1 MTRSFYVVLG
11 VPPTENPSGIRRAFR
26 ELALRYHP
34 DRAGAQSTPYF
45 QELVNAYQVLSDPL
59 LRASYDEG
67 LERAGERE
75 RSAPEPFAQTRRP
88 RSRPLVLRR
97 RLSLFHDFDAHRP
110 AREEI
115 WDRFVSS
122 FTSPWEPKSQR
133 VEPLRLELVIAPEQ
147 AAQGGLLALG
157 VPVFHPCRWCHGAGS
172 GGWVTC
178 PQCRGRGF
186 TEHEEEIEV
195 AIPSR
200 TADGTILRVPLSAMG
215 VPRVLLQ
222 IAIRVGV

>member
-45 QELVNAYQVLSDPL
+45 QELVNAYRVLSDPL

-75 RSAPEPFAQTRRP
+75 QSAPEPFAQTRRP
-88 RSRPLVLRR
+88 RPEPLGPRR

-110 AREEI
+110 ARKKI
-115 WDRFVSS
+115 SG
-122 FTSPWEPKSQR
+122 
-133 VEPLRLELVIAPEQ
+133 PLRHVIHQPLGAEVAASRAPEARADHRARAGRAGGPLGARSARHFTRAGGAMVLAPLARSPAPI
-147 AAQGGLLALG
+147 AAGG
-157 VPVFHPCRWCHGAGS
+157 GS
-172 GGWVTC
+172 
-178 PQCRGRGF
+178 
-186 TEHEEEIEV
+186 
-195 AIPSR
+195 PSMR
-200 TADGTILRVPLSAMG
+200 KRSKSPFPAAPPMEPS
-215 VPRVLLQ
+215 
-222 IAIRVGV
+222 